1 MDDRFLTESRR
12 DPEPGFARTLRAKL
26 SAIEAA
32 GEAPRSVR
40 WRPALAVAAVLVAI
54 AAVFTLPAV
63 RATAQ
68 QMLDLFRVHD
78 FAVIEINEQRAE
90 QLKSQSFD
98 PQTLLGGNVEKL
110 QDPGR
115 PQAFTSI
122 EAATAAAGFTP
133 VRPTELPRRLQLDSV
148 FVAGELRERV
158 TVDTRPLRE
167 LMNAFDIRDLTVPP
181 GLEGQ
186 HVSIYVPKVMAQKYR
201 NDRNAKATLLQAASP
216 EVSLPP
222 GVDLARLGE
231 IGLRVL
237 GLQPGE
243 ASRLARA
250 IDWRSTLLV
259 PVASSATTFQ
269 QITLNGAKGVYL
281 ETTST
286 RSPHGG
292 EDGPGSVVMWSRDGR
307 IYALVGNLDRA
318 TLVAMA
324 ESVR

>member
-12 DPEPGFARTLRAKL
+12 DPEPGFARTLRARL
-26 SAIEAA
+26 SSIEDA
-32 GEAPRSVR
+32 GERRRAPRWQPAVAA
-40 WRPALAVAAVLVAI
+40 ALAVAAC

-63 RATAQ
+63 RAAAQ
-68 QMLDLFRVHD
+68 QMLELFRVRD
-78 FAVIEINEQRAE
+78 FAVIEVSEQRAE
-90 QLKSQSFD
+90 QLKSRSFD

-110 QDPGR
+110 QDPGP
-115 PQAFTSI
+115 PQRFTSI

-133 VRPTELPRRLQLDSV
+133 VRPMEMPRRLQLDSV
-148 FVAGELRERV
+148 FVTGEQRERV

-167 LMNAFDIRDLTVPP
+167 LMEAFDIRDLMVPA
-181 GLEGQ
+181 GLDGQ

-201 NDRNAKATLLQAASP
+201 NDRDVRATLLQAASP

-222 GVDLARLGE
+222 GVDLSRLGE
-231 IGLRVL
+231 IGLRIL
-237 GLQPGE
+237 GLDSGE
-243 ASRLARA
+243 ASRLSRA

-269 QITLNGAKGVYL
+269 QITINGAKGVYL

-286 RSPHGG
+286 RSPNGG
-292 EDGPGSVVMWSRDGR
+292 EDGPGAVVMWSRDGR

-318 TLVAMA
+318 MLVTMA